1 MKIMTTCPG
10 KGTTPSQK
18 RRRTT
23 SRPEENPTIG
33 SFLCARSSDEDDG
46 GDSDDVADGD
56 DGSTSDDSARGDDS
70 GDDDGDVGVVPP
82 IKRRRFFRHL
92 LVVVLASMY
101 QADKSALGAIE
112 FSFVM
117 APFFF
122 MNDISFLILSKN
134 RFTRSR

>member
-1 MKIMTTCPG
+1 L
-10 KGTTPSQK
+10 
-18 RRRTT
+18 
-23 SRPEENPTIG
+23 RPKLRNPTIG
-33 SFLCARSSDEDDG
+33 SFLRARSSDEDDG
-46 GDSDDVADGD
+46 GDSDDIADGD

-101 QADKSALGAIE
+101 QADKSALGVIE
-112 FSFVM
+112 FFFVM

-122 MNDISFLILSKN
+122 MNEHFFFNLV
-134 RFTRSR
+134 